1 MWNSPDFNPVAPAS
15 ECHSDFQNC
24 TICSYEQVEGLCPAT
39 PQRIED
45 IFTSMR
51 SDLLRIIA
59 RWEQSGQ
66 GEGGMDAEEDD
77 DIRSLLGAASSSLGD
92 DDQEAAPQREC
103 IGSLVRRP
111 ARALQSRA
119 SFLNG
124 RPPYLLYFWE
134 VADAHQLLQSS
145 LQRLSNSISA
155 SDASCAPSTSAD
167 STIGSSR
174 ARKRR
179 QDAIDESSSVLPL
192 VQSIKELAEC
202 QRQLVFDRGEE
213 RRHEHEL
220 DQHRETARTREL
232 HRERIFRRR
241 AELLD
246 LARQYRKLNAE
257 LDPTDENSA
266 RLSEF
271 YVNEGRL
278 IEEEL
283 RNLESS
289 I

>member
-45 IFTSMR
+45 VFTLMR
-51 SDLLRIIA
+51 SDLLRIIM

-66 GEGGMDAEEDD
+66 GEGGMDTEDEHQRGPAVVD
-77 DIRSLLGAASSSLGD
+77 NDSRSLLLLQATTHIE
-92 DDQEAAPQREC
+92 DDQDSAQHQDC
-103 IGSLVRRP
+103 IGSLGGRQ

-134 VADAHQLLQSS
+134 VADTHQLLQSS
-145 LQRLSNSISA
+145 LQRLSTSIGA
-155 SDASCAPSTSAD
+155 SDASCAPSTNSD
-167 STIGSSR
+167 SMTGSSC

-179 QDAIDESSSVLPL
+179 QDAADEPSLLPL

-202 QRQLVFDRGEE
+202 QRQLVFDCGED
-213 RRHEHEL
+213 RRHEQEL
-220 DQHRETARTREL
+220 GQQREISRTREQSC
-232 HRERIFRRR
+232 ERIFPSR
-241 AELLD
+241 
-246 LARQYRKLNAE
+246 
-257 LDPTDENSA
+257 
-266 RLSEF
+266 
-271 YVNEGRL
+271 V
-278 IEEEL
+278 I
-283 RNLESS
+283 
-289 I
+289 